1 MKDELN
7 EHNRRELDE
16 QSFKAAHRSSHISAE
31 EWRARIDL
39 AAMYRLAAEYGY
51 DDLIWNHI
59 TMRVPGTDH
68 QFLLN
73 KFGLLY
79 NEVTASNLIKID
91 EQGNVLNGPTDVNT
105 AGFVIHSAIHLAHP
119 DMKVVF
125 HAHAPAGLA
134 VTALKDGLD
143 YLVQDTSMLYG
154 DIAYHDW
161 EGLSLTLEERDAL
174 ARNIDGKS
182 CLIMRNH
189 GFLTVGQTAGE
200 AFMNM
205 YYLIRACKVMI
216 EAYSTGL
223 ELDKGPQEIWALSR
237 RQYANFPPGKYEWP
251 ALLRQLDQKDP
262 SYRN

>member
-1 MKDELN
+1 MKKELN
-7 EHNRRELDE
+7 EQQRRELNTE
-16 QSFKAAHRSSHISAE
+16 SFKASEESQMNEE
-31 EWRARIDL
+31 EWQARIDL
-39 AAMYRLAAEYGY
+39 AALYRLAAHFGY

-79 NEVTASNLIKID
+79 NEVTASNLIKVD
-91 EQGNVLNGPTDVNT
+91 ENGNVLSGPRDVNT

-134 VTALKDGLD
+134 VTALKNGVD

-154 DIAYHDW
+154 DIGYHDW

-174 ARNIDGKS
+174 ARNIEGKS

-189 GFLTVGQTAGE
+189 GFLTVGETAGE

-216 EAYSTGL
+216 EAYSTSL
-223 ELDKGPQEIWALSR
+223 PLDKGPEEIWKLSR
-237 RQYANFPPGKYEWP
+237 RQYADFPPGKYEWP
-251 ALLRQLDQKDP
+251 GLLRLLEQIDP
-262 SYRN
+262 YYKN

>member
-1 MKDELN
+1 MNRELN
-7 EHNRRELDE
+7 AGD
-16 QSFKAAHRSSHISAE
+16 FKSVAGSHQISPQ
-31 EWRARIDL
+31 EWQARIDL
-39 AAMYRLAAEYGY
+39 AALYRLAALFGY

-79 NEVTASNLIKID
+79 NEVTASNLIKVD
-91 EQGNVLNGPTDVNT
+91 EHGNVLFGPEDVNT

-119 DMKVVF
+119 EMKVVF
-125 HAHAPAGLA
+125 HAHAPEGLA

-154 DIAYHDW
+154 DIGYHDW
-161 EGLSLTLEERDAL
+161 EGLSLTLEERDHL
-174 ARNIDGKS
+174 AENIRGKS

-189 GFLTVGQTAGE
+189 GFLTVGETAGE

-205 YYLIRACKVMI
+205 HYLIRACKVMLQ
-216 EAYSTGL
+216 AYGTGL
-223 ELDKGPQEIWALSR
+223 ELDKGPQNIWELSR
-237 RQYANFPPGKYEWP
+237 RQYKDFPPGKYEWP
-251 ALLRQLDQKDP
+251 ALLRLLDQQDP